1 MIIYEDMMTLTCCQD
16 LILTEKIYVLYGLN
30 HLVVKISGDVTDA
43 GGTTNNQPMQ
53 WMDAGG

>member
-1 MIIYEDMMTLTCCQD
+1 MIIYEDMMTLTCYQD

-30 HLVVKISGDVTDA
+30 HLVVKISGDVTYA